1 MLSHQAVEIMR
12 GLEST
17 SAILPTSNIVMRI
30 VGVTPYR
37 TSDKLNTL

>member
-1 MLSHQAVEIMR
+1 MLSPQAVEILR
-12 GLEST
+12 GRESA
-17 SAILPTSNIVMRI
+17 SAISPTSNIFMRI